1 MNDALIQIKNLE
13 VMFKTKRTPIKAVD
27 DTTLTVG
34 KNECVALIGESGSGK
49 STIANTILRVLPEN
63 AQITGGE
70 IQFKTQNLLD
80 RTEGQLR
87 TIRGKEI
94 SMVFQDPYSYL
105 NPVLKIGDQ
114 LTETIQT
121 HNSNLTKEQT
131 VEKAIELLTLVKIPD
146 ASQIL
151 KRYPFQLSGGMAQRV
166 AISLALCS
174 NPVVV
179 IADEPTSSLDLTIQA
194 QIIKLL
200 KSLMDLLNI
209 SVLLIT
215 HDLSLVSNLA
225 TKVYVMQLG
234 KIVEED
240 TVEGLYDNPTH
251 PYTQMLLAAIK
262 QLQGTSSTS
271 FDVTS
276 MKEPSADPVGCKFT
290 HRCPFVKPVCR
301 QKPPPYVSLTPTKKV
316 LCWLVAQGDENEHT

>member
-1 MNDALIQIKNLE
+1 MNEALISVENLE
-13 VMFKTKRTPIKAVD
+13 VTYKITEASLKAVD
-27 DTTLTVG
+27 DTTIAVG

-49 STIANTILRVLPEN
+49 STIANAILQVLPEN
-63 AQITGGE
+63 ALISGGQ
-70 IQFKTQNLLD
+70 IQFKNQNLLD
-80 RTEGQLR
+80 MTDEQLR
-87 TIRGKEI
+87 KIRGKDI

-121 HNSNLTKEQT
+121 HSPDLTKKNV
-131 VEKAIELLTLVKIPD
+131 VEKAIELLTIVKIPD

-151 KRYPFQLSGGMAQRV
+151 NRYPFQLSGGMAQRV

-174 NPVVV
+174 NPVLM

-194 QIIKLL
+194 QIIKLI
-200 KSLMDLLNI
+200 KSLMDMLDI
-209 SVLLIT
+209 SILLIT

-251 PYTQMLLAAIK
+251 PYTKMLLAAIK
-262 QLQGTSSTS
+262 QLQGTSTS
-271 FDVTS
+271 FEVIS
-276 MKEPSADPVGCKFT
+276 REERSGESIGCKFT
-290 HRCPFVKPVCR
+290 QRCPSIKPICH
-301 QKPPPYVSLTPTKKV
+301 QKVPPYVSLSPTKKV
-316 LCWLVAQGDENEHT
+316 LCWLVAPGAENEHS